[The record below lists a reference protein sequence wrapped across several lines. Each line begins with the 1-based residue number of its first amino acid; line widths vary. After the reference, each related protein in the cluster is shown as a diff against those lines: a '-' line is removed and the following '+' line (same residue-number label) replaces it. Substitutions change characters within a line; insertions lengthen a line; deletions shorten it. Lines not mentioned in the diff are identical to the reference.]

1 MEVRKDG
8 DAGVDGLGGV
18 DAVTV
23 SPDGKHLYTAG
34 PGENSVA
41 VFSRASTTG
50 ELAFVEF
57 EKDDVGGVDGLNGAT
72 SVTVSPDG
80 NHVYATSQFDDS
92 VVVFDRH
99 SSTGEVTFVELHRD
113 GIGGVNDLS
122 EARSVIVSPDG
133 NHVYDAGR
141 RDSAVALFVRDSS
154 TGKFTFAEVK
164 SHFSEGIDELYGA
177 TSVTVSPDGKHVY
190 VASFE
195 NMAAVFSRNQSTSKL
210 TFVESE
216 KEGVGG
222 VSGLSSD
229 VSVKVSPDWNH
240 VYITSWEGAMPVF
253 SRNCSTGEITFA
265 EVLKNGVGGV
275 DGLDWTGSV
284 TVSPDGK
291 YVYAAGYRDD
301 AVTVFSRNATTGV
314 LTFVELEKD
323 GVGGVDGLCGV
334 ISVTVSPNRK
344 YVYSAYVTDDA
355 VAAFG
360 RNATTGELTFVED
373 EKDDTGGVDGLD
385 GAASIALSPDGK
397 HLYVA
402 AENDDA

>member
-1 MEVRKDG
+1 M
-8 DAGVDGLGGV
+8 
-18 DAVTV
+18 TV

-99 SSTGEVTFVELHRD
+99 SSTGELIFVELHRD

-141 RDSAVALFVRDSS
+141 RDSAVALFIRDSS

-229 VSVKVSPDWNH
+229 VSVKVSHDWNH

-265 EVLKNGVGGV
+265 EVLKNGGGGV

-291 YVYAAGYRDD
+291 YVYAAGYRGD

>member
-1 MEVRKDG
+1 MTFVEVRKDG

-57 EKDDVGGVDGLNGAT
+57 EKDDVGGVDGLN
-72 SVTVSPDG
+72 
-80 NHVYATSQFDDS
+80 
-92 VVVFDRH
+92 
-99 SSTGEVTFVELHRD
+99 
-113 GIGGVNDLS
+113 
-122 EARSVIVSPDG
+122 
-133 NHVYDAGR
+133 
-141 RDSAVALFVRDSS
+141 
-154 TGKFTFAEVK
+154 
-164 SHFSEGIDELYGA
+164 GA

-253 SRNCSTGEITFA
+253 SRN
-265 EVLKNGVGGV
+265 
-275 DGLDWTGSV
+275 
-284 TVSPDGK
+284 
-291 YVYAAGYRDD
+291 
-301 AVTVFSRNATTGV
+301 
-314 LTFVELEKD
+314 
-323 GVGGVDGLCGV
+323 
-334 ISVTVSPNRK
+334 
-344 YVYSAYVTDDA
+344 
-355 VAAFG
+355 
-360 RNATTGELTFVED
+360 
-373 EKDDTGGVDGLD
+373 
-385 GAASIALSPDGK
+385 
-397 HLYVA
+397 
-402 AENDDA
+402 

>member
-8 DAGVDGLGGV
+8 DAGVDGLEGG

-99 SSTGEVTFVELHRD
+99 SSTGELTFVELHRD

-141 RDSAVALFVRDSS
+141 RDSAVALFVR
-154 TGKFTFAEVK
+154 T
-164 SHFSEGIDELYGA
+164 HQ
-177 TSVTVSPDGKHVY
+177 P
-190 VASFE
+190 E
-195 NMAAVFSRNQSTSKL
+195 NSRSQRSKVI
-210 TFVESE
+210 F
-216 KEGVGG
+216 
-222 VSGLSSD
+222 
-229 VSVKVSPDWNH
+229 
-240 VYITSWEGAMPVF
+240 
-253 SRNCSTGEITFA
+253 
-265 EVLKNGVGGV
+265 LK
-275 DGLDWTGSV
+275 
-284 TVSPDGK
+284 
-291 YVYAAGYRDD
+291 A
-301 AVTVFSRNATTGV
+301 
-314 LTFVELEKD
+314 
-323 GVGGVDGLCGV
+323 
-334 ISVTVSPNRK
+334 
-344 YVYSAYVTDDA
+344 
-355 VAAFG
+355 
-360 RNATTGELTFVED
+360 
-373 EKDDTGGVDGLD
+373 
-385 GAASIALSPDGK
+385 
-397 HLYVA
+397 
-402 AENDDA
+402 

>member
-1 MEVRKDG
+1 M
-8 DAGVDGLGGV
+8 
-18 DAVTV
+18 TV

-80 NHVYATSQFDDS
+80 NHVYATSKIEES
-92 VVVFDRH
+92 VVVFERH

-113 GIGGVNDLS
+113 GIGGVNDLN

-216 KEGVGG
+216 KE
-222 VSGLSSD
+222 
-229 VSVKVSPDWNH
+229 
-240 VYITSWEGAMPVF
+240 
-253 SRNCSTGEITFA
+253 
-265 EVLKNGVGGV
+265 GVGGV

>member
-1 MEVRKDG
+1 M
-8 DAGVDGLGGV
+8 
-18 DAVTV
+18 TV

-229 VSVKVSPDWNH
+229 VSVKVSHDWNH
-240 VYITSWEGAMPVF
+240 VYITSWEGVMPVF

-265 EVLKNGVGGV
+265 EVLKNGGGGV

>member
-1 MEVRKDG
+1 M
-8 DAGVDGLGGV
+8 
-18 DAVTV
+18 TV

-275 DGLDWTGSV
+275 DGL
-284 TVSPDGK
+284 
-291 YVYAAGYRDD
+291 
-301 AVTVFSRNATTGV
+301 
-314 LTFVELEKD
+314 
-323 GVGGVDGLCGV
+323 CGV

-360 RNATTGELTFVED
+360 RNATTGELTLVED
-373 EKDDTGGVDGLD
+373 SKDDTGGVDGLD